1 MIGSSIL
8 SVVVTSVISLLF
20 CKMFYELQK
29 RKKEA
34 VNMADQPSGTVGTMD
49 STLQTSK
56 EPLYED
62 IELTDIT
69 STSDFSKNVAYV
81 CIKN

>member
-8 SVVVTSVISLLF
+8 SVIVTLVISLLF

-34 VNMADQPSGTVGTMD
+34 VNMVDQSSSTVGAMD

-62 IELTDIT
+62 IELTDKT
-69 STSDFSKNVAYV
+69 NTTGFSKNVAYA

>member
-8 SVVVTSVISLLF
+8 SVVVTLVISLLF
-20 CKMFYELQK
+20 CKMFCELKK

-34 VNMADQPSGTVGTMD
+34 VNMADQSSGIVGTMD

-56 EPLYED
+56 EPLDED
-62 IELTDIT
+62 IELTDKT
-69 STSDFSKNVAYV
+69 STTGFSKNVVYA